1 METAEWYLFFHLAGV
16 FLLLAAAGLT
26 TGTAVAAG
34 RTRSAGTVVTLL
46 DIQRASELYVTSAG
60 AILTI
65 IFGSLLVDKAGYG
78 FGEAW
83 ISTAYTLF
91 IVILAVDHGYFLRQN
106 RKIRVAAAEAGDGAV
121 TAEVR
126 GMLANPV
133 LTAAGVLMDLG
144 FVVFLWLMIAK
155 PGN

>member
-46 DIQRASELYVTSAG
+46 
-60 AILTI
+60 
-65 IFGSLLVDKAGYG
+65 FGSLLVDKAGYG

-106 RKIRVAAAEAGDGAV
+106 RKIRAAAAAAEDGAV

-126 GMLANPV
+126 GMLGNPV
-133 LTAAGVLMDLG
+133 LTAVGVLMDLG